1 MIQGGFGLYVHWPFC
16 LSKCPYCD
24 FNSHVADELDQ
35 ARWRRNLLAELDHY
49 GSKTKGRMLDSVFF
63 GGGTPSLMPPGT
75 VAALLNALGDYWQV
89 SDAVEITLEAN
100 PTSVE
105 AQKFADFRAAGVN
118 RVSVGVQSLSDDALR
133 FLGRGHSA
141 REARQA
147 ISVAEKSFDRFS
159 FDLIYAL
166 PEQSMGDWVGQ
177 LDDALAMA
185 GDHLSLYQLTIE
197 KGTPF
202 YSEHRDGRFA
212 LPRDDVAAD
221 MYEKTAEMTSKSGLP
236 AYEVSNHAQKGS
248 ECRHNLIYWQGGD
261 YVGIGPGAHGRLTL
275 DGETVRTEQ
284 IPGPA
289 NWLSAVSKNGH
300 ATRFSAVVLKPEQC
314 EELIMTGLR
323 LTGGIEAA
331 RFEAQTGVPLADGV
345 NRNQV
350 TALQQAN
357 LITWDE
363 TRLAAT
369 PAGIL
374 RLNALI
380 SAILC

>member
-1 MIQGGFGLYVHWPFC
+1 MIPGGFGLYVHWPFC

-24 FNSHVADELDQ
+24 FNSHLADEIDQ
-35 ARWRRNLLAELDHY
+35 VPWRRNLLAELDHY
-49 GSKTKGRMLDSVFF
+49 GSKTKGRKLDSVFF

-75 VAALLNALGDYWQV
+75 VAALLNSLGDYWQV
-89 SDAVEITLEAN
+89 SNSVEITLEAN

-105 AQKFADFRAAGVN
+105 AEKFADFRAAGVN
-118 RVSVGVQSLSDDALR
+118 RVSIGVQSLSDDALR

-147 ISVAEKSFDRFS
+147 ISVAEQFFECFS

-166 PEQSMGDWVGQ
+166 PGQSMADWEGH
-177 LDDALAMA
+177 LTEALAMA
-185 GDHLSLYQLTIE
+185 GDHLSLYQLTVE

-202 YSEHRDGRFA
+202 YSDQRNGLLA
-212 LPRDDVAAD
+212 LPEDDLAAG
-221 MYEKTAEMTSKSGLP
+221 MYEKTAEITSKLGLP
-236 AYEVSNHAQKGS
+236 AYEVSNHAQIGF

-284 IPGPA
+284 IPGPE
-289 NWLSAVSKNGH
+289 NWLAAVSKNGH
-300 ATRFSAVVLKPEQC
+300 ATRISAVVSKRERY

-331 RFEAQTGVPLADGV
+331 RFEAQTGVPLVDGV
-345 NRNQV
+345 NRNQLA
-350 TALQQAN
+350 ALQQAN
-357 LITWDE
+357 LIHWDE
-363 TRLAAT
+363 TALAAT
-369 PAGIL
+369 PAGML

-380 SAILC
+380 SAILS

>member
-300 ATRFSAVVLKPEQC
+300 ATRISAVVLKPEQC

-380 SAILC
+380 SAILS

>member
-202 YSEHRDGRFA
+202 YSDHRDGLFA

>member
-1 MIQGGFGLYVHWPFC
+1 MIPGGFGLYVHWPFC

-24 FNSHVADELDQ
+24 FNSHLADEIDQ
-35 ARWRRNLLAELDHY
+35 VPWRRNLLAELDHY
-49 GSKTKGRMLDSVFF
+49 GSKTKGRKLDSVFF

-75 VAALLNALGDYWQV
+75 VAALLNSLGDYWQV
-89 SDAVEITLEAN
+89 SNSVEITLEAN

-105 AQKFADFRAAGVN
+105 AEKFADFRAAGVN
-118 RVSVGVQSLSDDALR
+118 RVSIGVQSLSDDALR

-147 ISVAEKSFDRFS
+147 ISVAEQFFECFS

-166 PEQSMGDWVGQ
+166 PGQSMADWEGH
-177 LDDALAMA
+177 LTEALAMA
-185 GDHLSLYQLTIE
+185 GDHLSLYQLTVE

-202 YSEHRDGRFA
+202 YSDQRNGLLA
-212 LPRDDVAAD
+212 LPEDDLAAG
-221 MYEKTAEMTSKSGLP
+221 MYEKTAEITSKLGLP
-236 AYEVSNHAQKGS
+236 AYEVSNHAQIGF

-284 IPGPA
+284 IPGPE
-289 NWLSAVSKNGH
+289 NWLAAVSKNGH
-300 ATRFSAVVLKPEQC
+300 ATRISAVVSKPERC

-331 RFEAQTGVPLADGV
+331 RFEAQTGVPLVDGV
-345 NRNQV
+345 NRNQLA
-350 TALQQAN
+350 ALQQAN
-357 LITWDE
+357 LIHWDE
-363 TRLAAT
+363 TALAAT
-369 PAGIL
+369 PAGML

-380 SAILC
+380 SAILS

>member
-1 MIQGGFGLYVHWPFC
+1 MTPGGLGLYFHWPFC

-24 FNSHVADELDQ
+24 FNSHVAEELDQ
-35 ARWRRNLLAELDHY
+35 ARWRRNLLAELHHY
-49 GSKTKGRMLDSVFF
+49 GSKTKGRVLDSVFF
-63 GGGTPSLMPPGT
+63 GGGTPALMPPGT

-118 RVSVGVQSLSDDALR
+118 RVSIGIQSLSDDALR

-141 REARQA
+141 REGQKA
-147 ISVAEKSFDRFS
+147 ISVAERCFDRFS

-166 PEQSMGDWVGQ
+166 PGQSMADWDGQ
-177 LDDALAMA
+177 LTDALALA
-185 GDHLSLYQLTIE
+185 GDHLSLYQLTVE

-202 YSEHRDGRFA
+202 YSDHRNGLFA
-212 LPRDDVAAD
+212 LPGDDLAAD
-221 MYEKTAEMTSKSGLP
+221 LYKKTAEITSKYGLP
-236 AYEVSNHAQKGS
+236 AYEVSNHAPKGS

-261 YVGIGPGAHGRLTL
+261 YVGVGPGAHGRLTL

-289 NWLSAVSKNGH
+289 NWLPAVTKNGH
-300 ATRFSAVVLKPEQC
+300 ATRISAVVSKPERC

-331 RFEAQTGVPLADGV
+331 RFEAQTGVPLGDSF
-345 NRNQV
+345 NRNQLA
-350 TALQQAN
+350 ALQQAN

-363 TRLAAT
+363 ARLAAT
-369 PAGIL
+369 PAGML

-380 SAILC
+380 AAILP

>member
-24 FNSHVADELDQ
+24 FNSHIADEIDQ
-35 ARWRRNLLAELDHY
+35 VRWRRNLLAELDHF

-63 GGGTPSLMPPGT
+63 GGGTPSLMRPGT
-75 VAALLNALGDYWQV
+75 VSALLNALGDYWQV

-100 PTSVE
+100 PNSVE

-118 RVSVGVQSLSDDALR
+118 RVSIGVQSLSDDALR

-147 ISVAEKSFDRFS
+147 ISVAERSFDRFS

-166 PEQSMGDWVGQ
+166 PGQSMADWGGQ
-177 LDDALAMA
+177 LTDALAMA
-185 GDHLSLYQLTIE
+185 GNHLSLYQLTVE

-202 YSEHRDGRFA
+202 YSDQRNGLFA
-212 LPRDDVAAD
+212 LPRDDLAAD
-221 MYEKTAEMTSKSGLP
+221 MYEKTAEITSKSGLP
-236 AYEVSNHAQKGS
+236 AYEVSNHAQRGS

-289 NWLSAVSKNGH
+289 NWLPAVSKNGH
-300 ATRFSAVVLKPEQC
+300 ATRISALVSKQEQC

-331 RFEAQTGVPLADGV
+331 RFEAQTGVALADIV

-369 PAGIL
+369 LAGML
-374 RLNALI
+374 RLNSLI
-380 SAILC
+380 PAILP

>member
-1 MIQGGFGLYVHWPFC
+1 MIPGGFGLYVHWPFC

-24 FNSHVADELDQ
+24 FNSHVADEHDQ

-118 RVSVGVQSLSDDALR
+118 RVSIGVQSLSDDALR

-166 PEQSMGDWVGQ
+166 PGQSMGDWGGQ

-185 GDHLSLYQLTIE
+185 GDHLSLYQLTVE

-202 YSEHRDGRFA
+202 YSDQRNGLFA
-212 LPRDDVAAD
+212 LPRDDLAAD
-221 MYEKTAEMTSKSGLP
+221 MYEKTAEITSKYRNVNL
-236 AYEVSNHAQKGS
+236 
-248 ECRHNLIYWQGGD
+248 CR
-261 YVGIGPGAHGRLTL
+261 
-275 DGETVRTEQ
+275 
-284 IPGPA
+284 
-289 NWLSAVSKNGH
+289 K
-300 ATRFSAVVLKPEQC
+300 FS
-314 EELIMTGLR
+314 
-323 LTGGIEAA
+323 
-331 RFEAQTGVPLADGV
+331 
-345 NRNQV
+345 
-350 TALQQAN
+350 
-357 LITWDE
+357 
-363 TRLAAT
+363 
-369 PAGIL
+369 
-374 RLNALI
+374 
-380 SAILC
+380 S

>member
-1 MIQGGFGLYVHWPFC
+1 VIQGGFGLYVHWPFC

-275 DGETVRTEQ
+275 DGETVRTDQ

>member
-1 MIQGGFGLYVHWPFC
+1 MIPGGFGLYVHWPFC

-24 FNSHVADELDQ
+24 FNSHLADEIDQ
-35 ARWRRNLLAELDHY
+35 VPWRRNLLAELDHY
-49 GSKTKGRMLDSVFF
+49 GSKTKGRKLDSVFF

-75 VAALLNALGDYWQV
+75 VAALLNSLGDYWQV
-89 SDAVEITLEAN
+89 SNSVEITLEAN

-105 AQKFADFRAAGVN
+105 AEKFADFRAAGVN
-118 RVSVGVQSLSDDALR
+118 RVSIGVQSLSDDALR

-147 ISVAEKSFDRFS
+147 ISVAEQFFECFS

-166 PEQSMGDWVGQ
+166 PGQSMADWEGH
-177 LDDALAMA
+177 LTEALAMA
-185 GDHLSLYQLTIE
+185 GDHLSLYQLTVE

-202 YSEHRDGRFA
+202 YSDQRNGLLA
-212 LPRDDVAAD
+212 LPEDDLAAG
-221 MYEKTAEMTSKSGLP
+221 MYEKTAEITSKLGLP
-236 AYEVSNHAQKGS
+236 AYEVSNHAQIGF

-284 IPGPA
+284 IPGPE
-289 NWLSAVSKNGH
+289 NWLAAVSKNGH
-300 ATRFSAVVLKPEQC
+300 ATRISAVVSKRERC

-331 RFEAQTGVPLADGV
+331 RFEAQTGVPLVDGV
-345 NRNQV
+345 NRNQLA
-350 TALQQAN
+350 ALQQAN
-357 LITWDE
+357 LIHWDE
-363 TRLAAT
+363 TALAAT
-369 PAGIL
+369 PAGML

-380 SAILC
+380 SAILS